1 MTAAMKAVSD
11 KEMAITQA
19 AAKYSVPHKTLD
31 DRIKKKVEHGS
42 RPGPS
47 TVLTKEEEDGLVSYL
62 VYMAQRG
69 FPLTRTLTKAFA
81 WAIAVRSGKADRF
94 GKEGPSENWWTGFS
108 RHHPELTL
116 RKADKLA
123 RSQAESLNLEVV
135 KQYFELLN
143 EVMEKSKLKNSPQ
156 QIYNCD
162 ETFVSL
168 DCTRKKVVTLKKSKN
183 TYMQVQGTSE
193 HITMLCAA

>member
-11 KEMAITQA
+11 KETTITQA
-19 AAKYSVPHKTLD
+19 AAKKYSVLCKTLD

-69 FPLTRTLTKAFA
+69 FPRNFTKAFA

-94 GKEGPSENWWTGFS
+94 GKEGPSENWWTGF
-108 RHHPELTL
+108 RHHHLELTL
-116 RKADKLA
+116 RKVDKLEQS
-123 RSQAESLNLEVV
+123 RVESLNP
-135 KQYFELLN
+135 
-143 EVMEKSKLKNSPQ
+143 NS
-156 QIYNCD
+156 
-162 ETFVSL
+162 
-168 DCTRKKVVTLKKSKN
+168 TLS
-183 TYMQVQGTSE
+183 
-193 HITMLCAA
+193 C